1 MAKNYKKYYAPLDER
16 STENRA
22 LERFAEMIIKKI
34 ETIKSDWKTPW
45 FTENTLSWPKNLS
58 GRGYNGMN
66 AFMLFLHCENK
77 GYQIPVFMTFEQVM
91 GLNYE
96 GTIKNRKQLTD
107 EEGNPLEKVSV
118 LKGEK
123 SFPVFL
129 TVFTVIDNETK
140 EKIKFDDYKKL
151 SNNEQEKYRVY
162 SNLQV
167 YNVFNINQTNIQ

>member
-1 MAKNYKKYYAPLDER
+1 M
-16 STENRA
+16 ENRVT
-22 LERFAEMIIKKI
+22 LLVESRIHGDMYVRFGGRQG
-34 ETIKSDWKTPW
+34 ETYHRNVTRR
-45 FTENTLSWPKNLS
+45 FLSSL
-58 GRGYNGMN
+58 
-66 AFMLFLHCENK
+66 FFLHCENK

-167 YNVFNINQTNIQ
+167 YNVFNINQTNIQERRPELNAKLKA